1 MRFKLLGKSGLRVSE
16 LCLGN
21 MTFGTEWGFGTGR
34 EESKKVFDAY
44 ADAGGNFIDT
54 ANKYNEGTS
63 EKYLAEF
70 IGTERERFVIATKYT
85 LSMRSGDPNAGGNHR
100 KNMMHSID
108 ASLKRLKTD
117 YIDLYWLHVWD
128 YTTPVEEVM
137 RGLDDLVRAG
147 KINYIGIS
155 DAPAWVTARSN
166 AIAELQGWSQ
176 FIALQMK
183 YSLFERSI
191 EREFIPMA
199 KELDIAVTAWGVLNY
214 GLLTGKYSVEDGKLL
229 STDNSKRYAPEQASI
244 LDERKLAI
252 LGEVKKIAEETAST
266 MAQVAIAWVR
276 GRGVLPIIGAK
287 TENQIKENLKALDV
301 TLDDSQ
307 MERLEVLSKIE
318 LGFPYDFASSDV
330 IRKRIFGGSF
340 DQIDNHRR

>member
-1 MRFKLLGKSGLRVSE
+1 MKFKLLGKSGLRVSE

-21 MTFGTEWGFGTGR
+21 MTFGTEWGFGTGK

-44 ADAGGNFIDT
+44 VEAGGNFIDT

-70 IGTERERFVIATKYT
+70 IGKERERFVIATKYT
-85 LSMRSGDPNAGGNHR
+85 LNMHGNDPNGGGNHR

-128 YTTPVEEVM
+128 YTTPIEEVL
-137 RGLDDLVRAG
+137 RGLDDLVKAG

-166 AIAELQGWSQ
+166 AIAELRGWSQ
-176 FIALQMK
+176 FIAIQMK

-199 KELDIAVTAWGVLNY
+199 KELNIGVTAWGVLNY

-229 STDNSKRYAPEQASI
+229 STDGSKRYAEEQASI
-244 LDERKLAI
+244 LDERKLTI
-252 LGEVKKIAEETAST
+252 LGEVKKIAEETGMT

-276 GRGVLPIIGAK
+276 GRGVMPIIGAK
-287 TENQIKENLKALDV
+287 SEAQLKENLK
-301 TLDDSQ
+301 TLDFDLDSSHMDQ
-307 MERLEVLSKIE
+307 LEAVSKIE
-318 LGFPYDFASSDV
+318 LGFPYDFANSDA

-340 DQIDNHRR
+340 DNIDKQSR